1 MRSAAASAC
10 RSASKKLSVDALS
23 PPSLPRRLR
32 GDTNAGTS
40 TGCSGGHDGTV
51 DAMDGRT
58 DGWIEGG
65 FVEAAVGL
73 CRTKNRTV
81 RTQHSHAHSQHS
93 AEYMHTAGQRQN
105 AANTHTHTQSHT
117 KRNTL
122 TSLQTATVVLAVIR
136 TAAARSLWATKQL
149 NFNTNRGKCTGKG
162 RKPRESVSKQG
173 ECTAGSSSKRRTA
186 EVRSP
191 RRQVA
196 HRPDT
201 EFAACAI
208 CGCVHC
214 LLRVKT
220 HPH

>member
-105 AANTHTHTQSHT
+105 AANTHTHTVTHEKKHTHQST
-117 KRNTL
+117 NSDGCVGGDTYSSRTI
-122 TSLQTATVVLAVIR
+122 AVGNE
-136 TAAARSLWATKQL
+136 TTEFQH
-149 NFNTNRGKCTGKG
+149 
-162 RKPRESVSKQG
+162 KPRKMHRKG
-173 ECTAGSSSKRRTA
+173 KKTA
-186 EVRSP
+186 
-191 RRQVA
+191 
-196 HRPDT
+196 
-201 EFAACAI
+201 
-208 CGCVHC
+208 
-214 LLRVKT
+214 
-220 HPH
+220 